1 MREGR
6 IERSKSEY
14 LPKYVTSFYYL
25 VSGRSE
31 TYFFVNNIF
40 MKAAQLV
47 LTSVCVLAWT
57 PLHGQSRLDSIQRL
71 QEVVIEAEPYKEVI
85 PVQSLSGLKLEK
97 LSVLSVADALRYFS
111 GVQIKDYGG
120 MGGLKTVDVR
130 NMGSHHV
137 GVFYDGIEVGNAQNG
152 VVDLG
157 KFSLDNMESVSLYN
171 GQKSDIFQSAKDFA
185 SASAVYMQTKR
196 PQFKEGEST
205 HVCARYRTGSI
216 QLNNPSLRIS
226 HKITDKLSAMF
237 HGEYVHSNGQY
248 KFRYRRL
255 YQNGTV
261 AYDTTAVRH
270 NSDIDA
276 YRIEAG
282 LFGQGVHSKWE
293 GKLYYY
299 QSDRGLPG
307 AIVKNV
313 FSSGERQKDKNFFAQ
328 ANYYQEITDKYKIQ
342 IKGKF
347 AYDYTHYK
355 SRETVEFMDEDVT
368 KKMQF
373 DNEYYQQETY
383 LSLVQGLRITPI
395 WDMSLAIDANY
406 NKLNATMHGVGT
418 PFSYP
423 QRYTILASWA
433 NAVNLGAL
441 KVQGSLVG
449 TYVSEEVRHNTA
461 APDKHELSPAIFIG
475 YRPYADSPWNLRA
488 FYKNIF
494 RMPTFNDLYYA
505 QIGYAQLKPEH
516 TDQVDVGFTYKIPHF
531 RIQADAYYSRITDK
545 IIASPTGSSFRW
557 MMTNMGLVET
567 KGIDAS
573 AEITVPLGPVMSRL
587 NLTYGY
593 SKAQDFTKI
602 NGKEMSSYGDQIP
615 YTPWHSG
622 SAIAG
627 LTWREWGVNYSYIY
641 VGERYDGA
649 VNNIARNHVEPWY
662 THDLSLDYTLRY
674 KKYSTRFSA
683 EVNNVLDQHY
693 DVVLNYP
700 MPGRNYKFSVTVQ
713 Y

>member
-1 MREGR
+1 M
-6 IERSKSEY
+6 K
-14 LPKYVTSFYYL
+14 
-25 VSGRSE
+25 
-31 TYFFVNNIF
+31 NIF
-40 MKAAQLV
+40 RSTAL
-47 LTSVCVLAWT
+47 LALASMCLLSWT
-57 PLHGQSRLDSIQRL
+57 PVHGQHCLDSIQRL
-71 QEVVIEAEPYKEVI
+71 QEVVIEAQPYKEVI

-120 MGGLKTVDVR
+120 MGGLKTVNVR

-137 GVFYDGIEVGNAQNG
+137 GVFYDGVEVGNAQNG

-196 PQFKEGEST
+196 PKFKGDEKT
-205 HVCARYRTGSI
+205 HVQARYRTGSI

-226 HKITDKLSAMF
+226 HKFSDKLSAML
-237 HGEYVHSNGQY
+237 HSEYIHSNGQY

-255 YQNGTV
+255 QQDGTV

-276 YRIEAG
+276 YRIETG
-282 LFGQGVHSKWE
+282 VFGQTEKSKWE

-313 FSSGERQKDKNFFAQ
+313 FSSGERQEDKNFFAQ
-328 ANYYQEITDKYKIQ
+328 ANYYQEVTDNYKIQ
-342 IKGKF
+342 VKGKF

-355 SRETVEFMDEDVT
+355 SRETVEFMDDDVT

-373 DNEYYQQETY
+373 DNEYYQQEMY
-383 LSLVQGLRITPI
+383 LSVVQGLSITPI
-395 WDMSLAIDANY
+395 WDMSLSIDASY

-423 QRYTILASWA
+423 QRYTILGSWA
-433 NAVNLGAL
+433 NAVNLGPL

-449 TYVSEEVRHNTA
+449 TFVTEDVRNNTA
-461 APDKHELSPAIFIG
+461 APDKHELSPAVFIG
-475 YRPYADSPWNLRA
+475 YHPNPNSPWHLRA

-505 QIGYAQLKPEH
+505 QIGYSQLAPEH
-516 TDQVDVGFTYKIPHF
+516 TDQINVGFTYKIPHF
-531 RIQADAYYSRITDK
+531 RIQADAYYSRTEDK

-567 KGIDAS
+567 KGVDAS
-573 AEITVPLGPVMSRL
+573 AQLTLPLGPVMSNL
-587 NLTYGY
+587 NLNYGY

-602 NGKEMSSYGDQIP
+602 NGKPMSSYGDQIP

-627 LTWREWGVNYSYIY
+627 LLWKDWGLNYSFIY
-641 VGERYDGA
+641 VGKRYDGA
-649 VNNIARNHVEPWY
+649 VNNIARNEVQPWY
-662 THDLSLDYTLRY
+662 THDLSADYTLRY
-674 KKYSTRFSA
+674 KRYNTRFSV
-683 EVNNVLDQHY
+683 EVNNLLDQHY

-700 MPGRNYKFSVTVQ
+700 MPGRNYKCSITLQ